1 MKPSKE
7 ATKKF
12 VRLYIVLLVF
22 FIALG
27 LLTPV
32 NPYIDKA
39 TAISQALLNALLFS
53 IASFLFFL
61 VLYLFIKLIIGLFRK
76 EETLK
81 N

>member
-1 MKPSKE
+1 MKPLDKT
-7 ATKKF
+7 TKKF
-12 VRLYIVLLVF
+12 LQLWIVLLIF

-32 NPYIDKA
+32 NPYVDKT
-39 TAISQALLNALLFS
+39 TALAGAIYVAFLFS
-53 IASFLFFL
+53 IVSFLFFI
-61 VLYLFIKLIIGLFRK
+61 VLYLFIKLLIGLFRK